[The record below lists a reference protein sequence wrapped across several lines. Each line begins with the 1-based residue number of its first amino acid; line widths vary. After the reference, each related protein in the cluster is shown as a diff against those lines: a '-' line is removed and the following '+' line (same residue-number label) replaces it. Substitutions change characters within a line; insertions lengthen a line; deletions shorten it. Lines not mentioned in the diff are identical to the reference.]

1 MADVTLTLYG
11 ATGVST
17 VTPRFDFTSGT
28 VKVYVE
34 EGYVKDLTSGV
45 EDSIA
50 LAVGEKL
57 EYVCSNWDAITRI
70 DINSD
75 KVSGDISGWV
85 LPATLV
91 TFYVYNTG
99 VSGDISG
106 WVLPATLVNFYV
118 NSTSVSGDISG
129 WVLPATLVT
138 FYVNSTSVSGDISGW
153 VLPATL
159 VNFYVST
166 TGVSG
171 DISGWVLPAGLVDFR
186 VFTTGVSGD
195 ISGWVLPAGLVDFY
209 VYTTG
214 LSGDISGWVWTALI
228 YRLYIYGTL
237 IDYDFAAGAFTGV
250 TNALQKIDFDNCAL
264 TQAQV
269 DNVLVDLVASGI
281 TSVPNP
287 KALDLAGTNAAP
299 SAAGLLDKATLIARG
314 WVVVTN

>member
-118 NSTSVSGDISG
+118 NSTSVSYKSQG
-129 WVLPATLVT
+129 
-138 FYVNSTSVSGDISGW
+138 
-153 VLPATL
+153 
-159 VNFYVST
+159 
-166 TGVSG
+166 
-171 DISGWVLPAGLVDFR
+171 
-186 VFTTGVSGD
+186 
-195 ISGWVLPAGLVDFY
+195 
-209 VYTTG
+209 
-214 LSGDISGWVWTALI
+214 
-228 YRLYIYGTL
+228 
-237 IDYDFAAGAFTGV
+237 GAFTNV
-250 TNALQKIDFDNCAL
+250 TNTLTKIDFDNCVL
-264 TQAQV
+264 SSQQV
-269 DNVLVDLVASGI
+269 DNVLADLVASGSI
-281 TSVPNP
+281 SNQ
-287 KALDLAGTNAAP
+287 LDLAGTNKP
-299 SAAGLLDKATLIARG
+299 PTIEGLKNKIILDNRG
-314 WVVVTN
+314 WTVVITAGRSVYASRPMFSRKRPELWTAAMAGEEEQWLTTMASDVCVTIG

>member
-85 LPATLV
+85 LPATL
-91 TFYVYNTG
+91 TYFYVYSTG

-106 WVLPATLVNFYV
+106 WVLPATLRY
-118 NSTSVSGDISG
+118 
-129 WVLPATLVT
+129 
-138 FYVNSTSVSGDISGW
+138 
-153 VLPATL
+153 
-159 VNFYVST
+159 FYVST
-166 TGVSG
+166 TSVSYKSPG
-171 DISGWVLPAGLVDFR
+171 
-186 VFTTGVSGD
+186 
-195 ISGWVLPAGLVDFY
+195 
-209 VYTTG
+209 
-214 LSGDISGWVWTALI
+214 
-228 YRLYIYGTL
+228 
-237 IDYDFAAGAFTGV
+237 GAFTNV
-250 TNALQKIDFDNCAL
+250 TNTLTKIDFDNCAL
-264 TQAQV
+264 SSQQV
-269 DNVLVDLVASGI
+269 DNVLADLVASGSI
-281 TSVPNP
+281 GNE
-287 KALDLAGTNAAP
+287 LDLAGTGATANKP
-299 SAAGLLDKATLIARG
+299 PTIEGLKNKIILVNRG
-314 WVVVTN
+314 WTVVITAGRSVYASRPMFSRKRPELWAAATAAEEEQWLTTMASDVCVTIG